1 MSNHT
6 DIFDDEFNFEMWVE
20 LQAHMLS
27 EGWTVQQQ
35 YEHLCE
41 IVDEVIEE
49 NPAPEIIDFNLQMR
63 EEIIHR
69 AWNIIHPSQLWIHI
83 SYDFNAFGWSKHRIL
98 PEFKY
103 IDWLENQGYIE
114 ENEMGYPTLADEG
127 IHAIIGSYTTVIESR
142 KSRAASNKSVR
153 DRGDMKDWR

>member
-35 YEHLCE
+35 YEHLCD

-114 ENEMGYPTLADEG
+114 QNEMGYPTLADEG
-127 IHAIIGSYTTVIESR
+127 IHAIIGSYATVIESR
-142 KSRAASNKSVR
+142 KSRAASNKSN
-153 DRGDMKDWR
+153 RGDMKDWR

>member
-127 IHAIIGSYTTVIESR
+127 IHAIIGSYATVIESR
-142 KSRAASNKSVR
+142 KSRAASNKSN
-153 DRGDMKDWR
+153 RGDMKDWR